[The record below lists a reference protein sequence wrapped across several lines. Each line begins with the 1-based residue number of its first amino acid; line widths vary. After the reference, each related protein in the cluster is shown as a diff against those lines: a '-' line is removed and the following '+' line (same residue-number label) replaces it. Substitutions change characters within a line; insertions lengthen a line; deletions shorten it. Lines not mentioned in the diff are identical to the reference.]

1 MSIVFVWRPDESMSQ
16 RINAAIQCLWNSS
29 SSGWFFT
36 ICSSLLRI
44 PRINTIITCGEY
56 PQFEVSLQLSE
67 KHPSVV
73 RNSIRW
79 WWWWFKKKNT
89 TIHLNLTH
97 INCFQFKRKMF
108 GSISITPTFHPFIH
122 PSHSFSH
129 LDIHST
135 IYPIT
140 SHPSIQ
146 SGSPQTKA
154 NGCQDLSKEKQQQK
168 VSFKCEFKYFVRSF
182 VGRWNL
188 CKFI

>member
-1 MSIVFVWRPDESMSQ
+1 MESIHSSKSPCNCRRNIRQLLE
-16 RINAAIQCLWNSS
+16 IQ
-29 SSGWFFT
+29 FDDDDDFT
-36 ICSSLLRI
+36 
-44 PRINTIITCGEY
+44 
-56 PQFEVSLQLSE
+56 
-67 KHPSVV
+67 
-73 RNSIRW
+73 
-79 WWWWFKKKNT
+79 KNT

-154 NGCQDLSKEKQQQK
+154 NGCQDLSEEKQQQN

-182 VGRWNL
+182 VGR
-188 CKFI
+188 